1 MFMVGF
7 TGAAGDDGL
16 SALLPALMP
25 HQQSAGE
32 LTCVLVGSLGC
43 QFFFYFWGS
52 IPRMR
57 SGFRDLAI
65 TVPACPSPS
74 TLLSQSGCECA
85 VVLTA
90 GQTSGLDVHPGLTGL
105 LPAVLGSSQ
114 ATRELLR
121 QPGNLPFVPPPSRK

>member
-32 LTCVLVGSLGC
+32 LTCILVGSLGC
-43 QFFFYFWGS
+43 QFFYFWGS

-57 SGFRDLAI
+57 SGFRDVAI

-74 TLLSQSGCECA
+74 TLLSQSGCGCA
-85 VVLTA
+85 VVLAA
-90 GQTSGLDVHPGLTGL
+90 GQTSGLDVRPGLAGL
-105 LPAVLGSSQ
+105 LPAVLSSSQ
-114 ATRELLR
+114 VTRELPS
-121 QPGNLPFVPPPSRK
+121 QPGNLPFAPAPSRK